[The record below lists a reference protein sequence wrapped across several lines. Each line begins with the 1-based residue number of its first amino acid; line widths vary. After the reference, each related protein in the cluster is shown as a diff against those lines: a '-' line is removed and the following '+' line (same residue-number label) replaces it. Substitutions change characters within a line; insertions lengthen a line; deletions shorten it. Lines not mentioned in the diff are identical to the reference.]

1 MIVTQ
6 EVNARQSF
14 DCDGWIQVH
23 QHMEEIMTGHCLLLS
38 FLFLF
43 LLLSHQ
49 IGQEISE
56 CGFQVVD
63 GALDSGSRSGA
74 SGGGSG
80 LLLLLK
86 HRATIVTTVGVER
99 KSGSEERGDLLS
111 WATIHDLCCLTKNV
125 LIFFLVCC
133 SVVGENICALALIT
147 KRDQESIQE
156 KFLIFDLEF

>member
-6 EVNARQSF
+6 EVNAGQSF

-23 QHMEEIMTGHCLLLS
+23 QHMEEIVTGHCLLL
-38 FLFLF
+38 LF

-63 GALDSGSRSGA
+63 GALDCGSRSGT
-74 SGGGSG
+74 SGGSG

-111 WATIHDLCCLTKNV
+111 WAAIHDLCCLTKNV
-125 LIFFLVCC
+125 LI
-133 SVVGENICALALIT
+133 
-147 KRDQESIQE
+147 
-156 KFLIFDLEF
+156 

>member
-6 EVNARQSF
+6 EVNAGQSF

-23 QHMEEIMTGHCLLLS
+23 QHMEEIVTGHCLLL
-38 FLFLF
+38 LF

-86 HRATIVTTVGVER
+86 HRATIVTTVGVVER

-111 WATIHDLCCLTKNV
+111 WAAIH
-125 LIFFLVCC
+125 
-133 SVVGENICALALIT
+133 VVLALI
-147 KRDQESIQE
+147 
-156 KFLIFDLEF
+156 